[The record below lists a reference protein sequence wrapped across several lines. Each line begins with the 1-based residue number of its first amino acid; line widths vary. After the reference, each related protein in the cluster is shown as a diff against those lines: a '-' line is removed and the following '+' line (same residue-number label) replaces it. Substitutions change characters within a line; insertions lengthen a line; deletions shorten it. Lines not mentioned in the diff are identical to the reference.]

1 MKKGFTLAETLIT
14 LTLIAVLATITLPI
28 IKRYSPNKPHL
39 LFRKVYYTASNII
52 SELVNDYEIY
62 PEIAGGV
69 GYLANTETIPYQ
81 GGNYGGDTKFCELFL
96 SRLNTIEENPDA
108 SGKVCVAR
116 TFSNG
121 TVSDGQFTTADGVI
135 WILPITTFTTTTGG
149 ESPVTS
155 ASTGVISVDINGTEG
170 PNCTESEA
178 CTSPDRFNL
187 TLHHNG
193 KLVVNGETAKYYLKT
208 DSVLR

>member
-14 LTLIAVLATITLPI
+14 LILIGVLATITLPI

-69 GYLANTETIPYQ
+69 GYLANTEEIPYQ
-81 GGNYGGDTKFCELFL
+81 GGNYGGVTKFCELFL
-96 SRLNTIEENPDA
+96 SRLNTIEENKGAAGDEP
-108 SGKVCVAR
+108 VCSPR
-116 TFSNG
+116 LFTDG

-135 WILPITTFTTTTGG
+135 WILPITDFKTDAGAA
-149 ESPVTS
+149 E
-155 ASTGVISVDINGTEG
+155 TGVISVDINGTEG
-170 PNCTESEA
+170 PNCTESDT

-193 KLVVNGETAKYYLKT
+193 KLVVNGDKAKYYLKT